1 MSKSKIIVST
11 ILLRS
16 KILYL
21 STIAA
26 ILLYVTRDYRGAGK
40 ETFNTNKG
48 FSSCQHTA
56 ACQDQSSSTLKGQF
70 PAEHTFQILQRYRDS
85 ILLEMKK
92 FHPPFV
98 LLTPL
103 SNLDNG
109 WEHVNY
115 FAAEKEY
122 IEEAAVI
129 FAMLDIDISSF
140 SRFQGHCEVID
151 VGANV
156 GYVSLLA
163 SVMGCQVYSVEA
175 HPKTA
180 DFFEASI
187 HLNEFENSIRLFRGA
202 VSRSFSG
209 NLSFTYELNG
219 IYNHALKPGE
229 AVLKGVKAVEIPI
242 LQKLSILVPSR
253 GIQLIKIDVEGFE
266 YDALLSVEG
275 LLRLNHVNFIIFE
288 WVPGRMRK
296 RAINDDP
303 ENFIKLVLKNDYS
316 LHYTNQTKILD
327 MRALVEDGV
336 AVNLILAIHKRVDR
350 KFFKRHADWTSKLMK
365 ILFSN

>member
-1 MSKSKIIVST
+1 MSKSKILVST
-11 ILLRS
+11 IRTRL

-21 STIAA
+21 SIIAV
-26 ILLYVTRDYRGAGK
+26 ILLYITRYHRGGK
-40 ETFNTNKG
+40 EILNSNKG

-56 ACQDQSSSTLKGQF
+56 VCQDQRSSTLKGQF
-70 PAEHTFQILQRYRDS
+70 PAEYTFQILQRYRDS

-129 FAMLDIDISSF
+129 FAMLDIDVSSF
-140 SRFQGHCEVID
+140 SRFQGHCEIVD

-163 SVMGCQVYSVEA
+163 SVMGCHVYSVEA

-187 HLNEFENSIRLFRGA
+187 HLNEFENNIQLFRGA
-202 VSRSFSG
+202 ISRSFSG

-219 IYNHALKPGE
+219 MYNHALKPGE
-229 AVLKGVKAVEIPI
+229 AVSKGVQAVEIPI
-242 LQKLSILVPSR
+242 LQKLSTLVLSR

-275 LLRLNHVNFIIFE
+275 LLRLNDVNFIIFE
-288 WVPGRMRK
+288 WVPDRMRK
-296 RAINDDP
+296 RAIHDDP
-303 ENFIKLVLKNDYS
+303 ENFIKVVQKHEYS
-316 LHYTNQTKILD
+316 LYYTNQTKISN
-327 MRALVEDGV
+327 MRAFVEDGV

-350 KFFKRHADWTSKLMK
+350 KFFKRHSDWTSKLRK